1 MTEQAPQRP
10 AAAYP
15 QESEK
20 AIIGGL
26 LNSPTA
32 LGDIAAAGVVPE
44 AFYTP
49 VYRAAYEAILNLEA
63 DAAPVDPVSVADVMQ
78 RAGHRN
84 ADPMDLFG
92 AAQTAPVAASLSW
105 HAGKVVEG
113 ARRRRAISI
122 GQRLVQYAPDAAVD
136 IADTTDG
143 AAAALEQDIADHQS
157 GAPETIGDLTVDALD
172 YYSDRADT
180 VILSGYPSLDELL
193 GGFGGSQVTII
204 AARPGQGKST
214 IALDIARKVARYDG
228 PAMFFSM
235 EMSRR
240 EITAR
245 AISAE
250 SGVDLTK
257 IMRGTTHEADN
268 DLIGSVLP
276 GMDTMRLLVDDSAGL
291 TMAEIQS
298 KCRKQHRSP
307 DGLKLVVIDYI
318 GLISATQQYESR
330 QTEISA
336 YSRAIKKLALELD
349 VPVIVV
355 AQLSRGADDTDRP
368 GLRHLRESGALEQDA
383 DRVLMLARNR
393 DDAAAPSVLS
403 VMKNRAGQLGDVE
416 LMPQLWRCR
425 FMDPGPEHQ
434 NYY

>member
-1 MTEQAPQRP
+1 MTDEAPQRST
-10 AAAYP
+10 AAFP
-15 QESEK
+15 QDAEK

-26 LNSPTA
+26 LNTPTA
-32 LGDIAAAGVVPE
+32 LGDIVAAGVVPE
-44 AFYTP
+44 AFYGP
-49 VYRAAYEAILNLEA
+49 MYRAAYDAIMQLEA
-63 DAAPVDPVSVADVMQ
+63 DAAPVDPVSVADGMA

-84 ADPMDLFG
+84 ADAMGLFSL
-92 AAQTAPVAASLSW
+92 AQVAPVASSLSW

-113 ARRRRAISI
+113 ARRRHAMSV
-122 GQRLVQYAPDAAVD
+122 GQRLMQYAPDDTVD
-136 IADTTDG
+136 ISETTDG
-143 AAAALEQDIADHQS
+143 AAAALEQDIETHHT
-157 GAPETIGDLTVDALD
+157 GIPETVGSLTLDSLD

-180 VILSGYPSLDELL
+180 VVLSGYPSLDELL

-204 AARPGQGKST
+204 AARPGVGKST
-214 IALDIARKVARYDG
+214 VALDIARKVSRYDG

-235 EMSRR
+235 EMSKR

-250 SGVDLTK
+250 SGVDLVK
-257 IMRGTTHEADN
+257 IMRGTTSEREKDQIGEA
-268 DLIGSVLP
+268 LP
-276 GMDTMRLLVDDSAGL
+276 GMDGMRLLVDDSAGL

-318 GLISATQQYESR
+318 GLITATQQHENR

-336 YSRAIKKLALELD
+336 YSRALKRLALELD
-349 VPVIVV
+349 VPIIVV
-355 AQLSRGADDTDRP
+355 AQLSRGADDADRP

-383 DRVLMLARNR
+383 DRVLMLSRNR
-393 DDAAAPSVLS
+393 DDPSQPSIMS

-416 LMPQLWRCR
+416 LTPQLWRCR

>member
-1 MTEQAPQRP
+1 
-10 AAAYP
+10 
-15 QESEK
+15 
-20 AIIGGL
+20 
-26 LNSPTA
+26 
-32 LGDIAAAGVVPE
+32 
-44 AFYTP
+44 
-49 VYRAAYEAILNLEA
+49 
-63 DAAPVDPVSVADVMQ
+63 
-78 RAGHRN
+78 
-84 ADPMDLFG
+84 
-92 AAQTAPVAASLSW
+92 
-105 HAGKVVEG
+105 
-113 ARRRRAISI
+113 
-122 GQRLVQYAPDAAVD
+122 
-136 IADTTDG
+136 
-143 AAAALEQDIADHQS
+143 
-157 GAPETIGDLTVDALD
+157 
-172 YYSDRADT
+172 
-180 VILSGYPSLDELL
+180 
-193 GGFGGSQVTII
+193 
-204 AARPGQGKST
+204 
-214 IALDIARKVARYDG
+214 
-228 PAMFFSM
+228 
-235 EMSRR
+235 
-240 EITAR
+240 
-245 AISAE
+245 
-250 SGVDLTK
+250 
-257 IMRGTTHEADN
+257 MRGTTHEADN

-276 GMDTMRLLVDDSAGL
+276 GMDTMHLLVDDSAGL

-355 AQLSRGADDTDRP
+355 AQLSRGADDADRP